1 MSAVHIPW
9 FNPREMADDTV
20 LKLSTGREDLCAEF
34 IKVVKQRLN
43 HPSTGGHWLVTGQR
57 GGGKSYFLRLVQ
69 ATLAQQNDPRVRF
82 VLLPEEHQ
90 NIAAPHELLLE
101 IMRMRQVDKGDLGQP
116 SAWRVAD
123 RAGEWQKAKAQL
135 LESLDEQLLVVAVE
149 NFDELLAQAFT
160 SDEDHS
166 LLRVLLSHEARIL
179 FLVTSVEGSF
189 DENYD
194 ARLFRQFEHHELAGW
209 TPKEHRIYLQ
219 NRARLVNKIASP
231 KQLARVEAYSRYTGG
246 NPRVAA
252 VLAGAILDEQEVLL
266 AAADIHATLDK
277 MSDYYRALL
286 QRIPAN
292 SKKILDALIRGGE
305 PCTQSGLAERLGA
318 KQSDIARAVSW
329 LHDYGYIAVQAV
341 KGGKEKPYIMAD
353 RLFAQFYRMR
363 YLQPGQQTQLAI
375 LAEFLAEALEQREKF
390 NFAERYWQRGQ
401 EPEAR
406 MMLALALQDH
416 RIDAEQ
422 LPEFYRSTEQ
432 LLQVVGQILA
442 PLESEDNITLCE
454 KLLIDFNTDEKFNTA
469 YQQAY
474 EVLKVCNRFG
484 NSLPGQRMAELINYS
499 LMQSPVEKLLTLR
512 ICVANDCSEKEWG
525 SFLKIFEFETKE
537 FSKLK
542 RKKRESILE
551 LEHQR
556 ELDKQFPL
564 ASSYE
569 ELAKNIIRG
578 PLKSGIAYS
587 NLEKALKLYTSALR
601 HRLKNSQ
608 LIDAQR
614 VLGEIT
620 NLAQELNEQGYE
632 QCVISLLPEVLNVAR
647 PTLGHSTEL
656 IRCVD
661 CLAVTYMQLNKSAE
675 VLALCNEALLLATE
689 QGETAGI
696 AINLMM
702 IAQLKG
708 ESGQLSEALTAN
720 REALALSHELKNEKW
735 IAINIGQIARY
746 TLLDQ
751 GLNAAWQEL
760 VEAKAL
766 TPSMQQGAVQQLG
779 DAIYDISRQQGL
791 TAAFAVANQLLA
803 ELPTQFAAPY
813 EPFIRALWI
822 EMVKMQ
828 IDKSLLRDLTGELIP
843 LYGASMQPLAELLRQ
858 WLDYLDMPI
867 EQRDDYLSRLNPD
880 LAATLKALG
889 EFE

>member
-20 LKLSTGREDLCAEF
+20 LKLSTGREGLCAEF

-43 HPSTGGHWLVTGQR
+43 HLSTGGHWLVTGQR
-57 GGGKSYFLRLVQ
+57 GGGKSYFLRLIQ

-135 LESLDEQLLVVAVE
+135 LDSLGEQLLVVAVE

-166 LLRVLLSHEARIL
+166 LLRVLLSHEAKIL

-219 NRARLVNKIASP
+219 NRAHLVNKIASS

-390 NFAERYWQRGQ
+390 NFAERYWLRGQ

-422 LPEFYRSTEQ
+422 LPESCRSTEQ
-432 LLQVVGQILA
+432 LMQVVGLILEPVEEGDYFA
-442 PLESEDNITLCE
+442 VCE
-454 KLLIDFNTDEKFNTA
+454 KLLTQFNTDEDFCTA
-469 YQQAY
+469 YQRAY
-474 EVLKVCNRFG
+474 EVLKACNRFG
-484 NSLPGQRMAELINYS
+484 NDLSGRYMAELIDES
-499 LMQSPVEKLLTLR
+499 LLQQLPVMKLLSIKSCIANNFSEEKWRMTLSMLENQIR
-512 ICVANDCSEKEWG
+512 FYNQFNAMEG
-525 SFLKIFEFETKE
+525 AA
-537 FSKLK
+537 
-542 RKKRESILE
+542 ILE
-551 LEHQR
+551 LRRLH
-556 ELDKQFPL
+556 ELGKQNPL
-564 ASSYE
+564 AISYE
-569 ELAKNIIRG
+569 MLANQAIN
-578 PLKSGIAYS
+578 GIFDLTIAP
-587 NLEKALKLYTSALR
+587 NLEKALQLYASALQ
-601 HRLKNSQ
+601 HRLRNEQ
-608 LIDAQR
+608 LIEAQG
-614 VLGEIT
+614 VLSAIIDV
-620 NLAQELNEQGYE
+620 AKKMYE
-632 QCVISLLPEVLNVAR
+632 QAHYQEIISALSEILSVAKSA
-647 PTLGHSTEL
+647 LVNSVEL

-661 CLAVTYMQLNKSAE
+661 CLALAYMELNKSTEA
-675 VLALCNEALLLATE
+675 LALCNEALKLARKQDE
-689 QGETAGI
+689 IGHV

-702 IAQLKG
+702 IAQFKG
-708 ESGQLSEALTAN
+708 ENGKSIEALEAH
-720 REALALSHELKNEKW
+720 REALGFSHALKNETW
-735 IAINIGQIARY
+735 IVINIGQIARY

-760 VEAKAL
+760 AGAKSL
-766 TPSMQQGAVQQLG
+766 SPSAQLGAVQQLG

-791 TAAFAVANQLLA
+791 AAAFAMANQLLA
-803 ELPTQFAAPY
+803 ELPAQFDAPY

-822 EMVKMQ
+822 NMVKIQ
-828 IDKSLLRDLTGELIP
+828 VDRSLLRDLTGELIP
-843 LYGASMQPLAELLRQ
+843 LYGASMQPLAELLTQ
-858 WLDYLDMPI
+858 WLDYLDVPT

-889 EFE
+889 EF

>member
-1 MSAVHIPW
+1 MSAGHIPW
-9 FNPREMADDTV
+9 FNPREMADNTV
-20 LKLSTGREDLCAEF
+20 LKLSTGREGLCAEF

-43 HPSTGGHWLVTGQR
+43 HPATGGHWLVTGQR
-57 GGGKSYFLRLVQ
+57 GGGKSYFLRLIQ
-69 ATLAQQNDPRVRF
+69 ATLAQQDDARVRF

-123 RAGEWQKAKAQL
+123 RAGEWQRAKAKL
-135 LESLDEQLLVVAVE
+135 LESLNEQLLIVAVE

-166 LLRVLLSHEARIL
+166 LLRVLLSHEAKIL

-194 ARLFRQFEHHELAGW
+194 ARLFKQFEHHELAGW
-209 TPKEHRIYLQ
+209 TPAEHRIYLQ
-219 NRARLVNKIASP
+219 NRAQLVNKTASP
-231 KQLARVEAYSRYTGG
+231 RQLARVEAYSRYTGG

-252 VLAGAILDEQEVLL
+252 VLAGVILDEQEVLL

-286 QRIPAN
+286 QRIPPN

-305 PCTQSGLAERLGA
+305 PCSQSGLAERLGA

-329 LHDYGYIAVQAV
+329 LHDFGYIAVQAV
-341 KGGKEKPYIMAD
+341 KGSKEKPYIMAD

-375 LAEFLAEALEQREKF
+375 LAEFLADALEQREKF

-422 LPEFYRSTEQ
+422 LPEFYRSTQE
-432 LLQVVGQILA
+432 LMRVVEHILEPMGA
-442 PLESEDNITLCE
+442 GGYFAVCE
-454 KLLIDFNTDEKFNTA
+454 KLLAQYSTDEDFIAA
-469 YQQAY
+469 YKRTY
-474 EVLKVCNRFG
+474 EVLKICNRYG
-484 NSLPGQRMAELINYS
+484 NELPGQYMAELIDDS
-499 LMQSPVEKLLTLR
+499 LLQPPVMKLLG
-512 ICVANDCSEKEWG
+512 IKNCVANNFSEGNWRALLSTLENEIEVFNQFKATEG
-525 SFLKIFEFETKE
+525 ASIDEFRR
-537 FSKLK
+537 L
-542 RKKRESILE
+542 
-551 LEHQR
+551 R
-556 ELDKQFPL
+556 ELGKRYPL
-564 ASSYE
+564 AASYE
-569 ELAKNIIRG
+569 KLAKLATG
-578 PLKSGIAYS
+578 GSSDLGIAP
-587 NLEKALKLYTSALR
+587 NLEKALQLYATAL
-601 HRLKNSQ
+601 HYRLKNMQ
-608 LIDAQR
+608 LTEAQS
-614 VLGEIT
+614 VLAAI
-620 NLAQELNEQGYE
+620 
-632 QCVISLLPEVLNVAR
+632 INVAKKMYEHAHYQEIISAISEILSVAKSVLVH
-647 PTLGHSTEL
+647 TVEL
-656 IRCVD
+656 IRCIE
-661 CLAVTYMQLNKSAE
+661 CLALAYVQLDKPAE
-675 VLALCNEALLLATE
+675 ALVLCDEALLFARE
-689 QGETAGI
+689 QGETAHI

-702 IAQLKG
+702 IAHLKG
-708 ESGQLSEALTAN
+708 ESGSLSEALAAQ
-720 REALALSHELKNEKW
+720 REALVLSHELKNEEW

-751 GLNAAWQEL
+751 GLNTAWQRL
-760 VEAKAL
+760 GEAKAL
-766 TPSMQQGAVQQLG
+766 TPSMQHGAVQQLG

-791 TAAFAVANQLLA
+791 AAAFAVANQLLA
-803 ELPTQFAAPY
+803 ELPAQFAAPY

-822 EMVKMQ
+822 NMVKRQ
-828 IDKSLLRDLTGELIP
+828 IDRSLLRDLTAELIP
-843 LYGASMQPLAELLRQ
+843 LYGASMQPLAELLKQ
-858 WLDYLDMPI
+858 WLDYLDMPT

>member
-1 MSAVHIPW
+1 MRAGHIPW

-20 LKLSTGREDLCAEF
+20 LKLSTGREGLCSEF
-34 IKVVKQRLN
+34 LKVVKQRLS
-43 HPSTGGHWLVTGQR
+43 HPATGGHWLVTGQR
-57 GGGKSYFLRLVQ
+57 GGGKSYFLRLIQ
-69 ATLAQQNDPRVRF
+69 ATLAQQNDSRVRF

-166 LLRVLLSHEARIL
+166 LLRVLLSHEAKIL

-194 ARLFRQFEHHELAGW
+194 ARLFKQFEHHELAGW

-219 NRARLVNKIASP
+219 NRAHLVNKIASP

-286 QRIPAN
+286 QRVPPN

-305 PCTQSGLAERLGA
+305 PCSQSGLAERLGA

-329 LHDYGYIAVQAV
+329 LHDFGYIAVQSV
-341 KGGKEKPYIMAD
+341 KGSKEKPYIMAD

-390 NFAERYWQRGQ
+390 NFAERYLQRGQ

-406 MMLALALQDH
+406 MMLALALKDH
-416 RIDAEQ
+416 SIDAEQ
-422 LPEFYRSTEQ
+422 LPESCRSTEQ
-432 LLQVVGQILA
+432 LMQVVGQILEPA
-442 PLESEDNITLCE
+442 ESGDEIATCE
-454 KLLIDFNTDEKFNTA
+454 KQLSKFNTDEEFCAA

-474 EVLKVCNRFG
+474 EVLRACNRFG
-484 NSLPGQRMAELINYS
+484 DGLPGQRMAELIDGN
-499 LMQSPVEKLLTLR
+499 LLLSPVMKLLALKN
-512 ICVANDCSEKEWG
+512 CVANDFSEKNWRVLLSTLENEIEV
-525 SFLKIFEFETKE
+525 FKQVRAVKEAAIAEFRR
-537 FSKLK
+537 L
-542 RKKRESILE
+542 
-551 LEHQR
+551 R
-556 ELDKQFPL
+556 ELGKQCPLAVSYEKLAEL
-564 ASSYE
+564 ASSDNSD
-569 ELAKNIIRG
+569 LA
-578 PLKSGIAYS
+578 IAQ
-587 NLEKALKLYTSALR
+587 NLERSLNFYITALR
-601 HRLKNSQ
+601 FWLKIERLNEAQSVLGAINRVVKE
-608 LIDAQR
+608 LIDQNQYQTIVNLVSEILSIAKSS
-614 VLGEIT
+614 LSHSGELI
-620 NLAQELNEQGYE
+620 L
-632 QCVISLLPEVLNVAR
+632 CVIW
-647 PTLGHSTEL
+647 
-656 IRCVD
+656 
-661 CLAVTYMQLNKSAE
+661 LANAYTQMNKLDEAL
-675 VLALCNEALLLATE
+675 VLCNEALRFARE
-689 QGETAGI
+689 QNVANYI
-696 AINLMM
+696 ACCLSI
-702 IAQLKG
+702 IAELKG
-708 ESGQLSEALTAN
+708 EVGQTEEAIVAL
-720 REALALSHELKNEKW
+720 REALDFSQTLKNEEA
-735 IAINIGQIARY
+735 IALNLGLIARY
-746 TLLDQ
+746 SWLDY
-751 GLNAAWQEL
+751 GLNAAWHELAGAKTLSPSVQHQAVQEL
-760 VEAKAL
+760 G
-766 TPSMQQGAVQQLG
+766 S
-779 DAIYDISRQQGL
+779 AIYEISRLQGL
-791 TAAFAVANQLLA
+791 AAAFAAANQLLA

-822 EMVKMQ
+822 NMVKRQ
-828 IDKSLLRDLTGELIP
+828 IDRNLLRDLTDELIP
-843 LYGASMQPLAELLRQ
+843 LYGISMQPLAELLKQ
-858 WLDYLDMPI
+858 WLDYLDMPT
-867 EQRDDYLSRLNPD
+867 EQRDEYLSRLNPD

>member
-1 MSAVHIPW
+1 MSAGHIPW

-20 LKLSTGREDLCAEF
+20 LKLSTGREGLCAEF

-43 HPSTGGHWLVTGQR
+43 HPATGGHWLVTGQR
-57 GGGKSYFLRLVQ
+57 GGGKSYFLRLIQ
-69 ATLAQQNDPRVRF
+69 ATLAQQDDPRVRF

-135 LESLDEQLLVVAVE
+135 LDSLGEQLLVVAVE

-194 ARLFRQFEHHELAGW
+194 ARLFKQFEHHELVGW

-219 NRARLVNKIASP
+219 NRAQLINKTASSR
-231 KQLARVEAYSRYTGG
+231 QLARVEAYSRYTGG

-286 QRIPAN
+286 QRIPPN

-305 PCTQSGLAERLGA
+305 PCSQSGLAERLGA

-329 LHDYGYIAVQAV
+329 LHDFGYIAVQAV
-341 KGGKEKPYIMAD
+341 KGSKEKPYIMAD

-375 LAEFLAEALEQREKF
+375 LAEFLADALEQREKF
-390 NFAERYWQRGQ
+390 NFAERYLQRGQ

-416 RIDAEQ
+416 HVDVEQ
-422 LPEFYRSTEQ
+422 LPELYRSTEQ
-432 LLQVVGQILA
+432 LMQMVRLILE
-442 PLESEDNITLCE
+442 PVESGNYFAVCE
-454 KLLIDFNTDEKFNTA
+454 KLLTQYNTDEDFCTA

-474 EVLKVCNRFG
+474 EVLKACNRYG
-484 NSLPGQRMAELINYS
+484 MSGQHMAELIDGS
-499 LMQSPVEKLLTLR
+499 LLQNLPVMKLLSIKSCIANNFSEEKWRLTLSALENQIKIYNRLKAMDGAAILEFRRLYELGKQSP
-512 ICVANDCSEKEWG
+512 
-525 SFLKIFEFETKE
+525 
-537 FSKLK
+537 
-542 RKKRESILE
+542 
-551 LEHQR
+551 
-556 ELDKQFPL
+556 L
-564 ASSYE
+564 AVSYE
-569 ELAKNIIRG
+569 ELAEQAAN
-578 PLKSGIAYS
+578 GISDLAIAP
-587 NLEKALKLYTSALR
+587 NLEKALQLYATALR
-601 HRLKNSQ
+601 HRLRNIQ
-608 LIDAQR
+608 LIEAQS
-614 VLGEIT
+614 VLATIIDV
-620 NLAQELNEQGYE
+620 AKKMYE
-632 QCVISLLPEVLNVAR
+632 QAHYRAIISALSEVLNVAK
-647 PTLGHSTEL
+647 PALVHSVEL
-656 IRCVD
+656 IRCIE
-661 CLAVTYMQLNKSAE
+661 CLALAYVELSKFAE
-675 VLALCNEALLLATE
+675 TLVLCNEALLLARE
-689 QGETAGI
+689 QSETGHI

-708 ESGQLSEALTAN
+708 ESRQLN
-720 REALALSHELKNEKW
+720 EALAVHQEALVLSHELKNEEW

-746 TLLDQ
+746 TLINQ
-751 GLNAAWQEL
+751 GLNEAWQEL
-760 VEAKAL
+760 ARAKILPLAA
-766 TPSMQQGAVQQLG
+766 QYGAVQQLG
-779 DAIYDISRQQGL
+779 YAIRDIGYQQGGA
-791 TAAFAVANQLLA
+791 AAFAAASQLLA
-803 ELPTQFAAPY
+803 ELPAQFAAPY

-822 EMVKMQ
+822 DMAKMKV
-828 IDKSLLRDLTGELIP
+828 DRSLLRDLTAELIP
-843 LYGASMQPLAELLRQ
+843 IYGASMQPLAELLNQ
-858 WLDYLDMPI
+858 WLDYLDIPT